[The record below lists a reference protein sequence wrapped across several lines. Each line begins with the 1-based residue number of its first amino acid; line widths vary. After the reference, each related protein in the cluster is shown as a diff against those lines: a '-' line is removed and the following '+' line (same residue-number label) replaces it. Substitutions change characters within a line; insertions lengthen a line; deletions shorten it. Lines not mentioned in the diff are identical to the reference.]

1 MKRTKIVK
9 NHSLAGEHAKDN
21 TKMYEAVK
29 NIKHLRP
36 PQKRLIKG
44 KNGLTANPAEQ
55 SKIMAKYFKEKFYKN
70 SSQEQSYHRRE

>member
-36 PQKRLIKG
+36 P
-44 KNGLTANPAEQ
+44 
-55 SKIMAKYFKEKFYKN
+55 
-70 SSQEQSYHRRE
+70 